1 MRDVPGGDVET
12 YYEDG
17 QWKNRVVG
25 SDSAASVHPTRGAA
39 VGAGRQMAALRGV
52 QHVIR
57 DMDGEVAECND
68 YRLLPRMPEA
78 DPPKHAPNGC
88 GK

>member
-1 MRDVPGGDVET
+1 VPDGDVET

-17 QWKNRVVG
+17 QWKNKFVG
-25 SDSAASVHPTRGAA
+25 NDSAASVHQTRGAA

-57 DMDGEVAECND
+57 DMDGAVAERND
-68 YRLLPRMPEA
+68 YHFLPRMPKA

-88 GK
+88 GT